1 MDEEK
6 NFEGSLKLIA
16 KSSVIVFIGIF
27 LSKVLSYA
35 YRVIIA
41 RQIGPEAYG
50 LFSLA
55 VMLSGWIIVIATLG
69 LNEGVLRYVSLF
81 RGKQETGKIQYVI
94 KASAMLLVVA
104 GVLGGVILYLSA
116 PFLSIEIFHNE
127 SLIIFL
133 RIFSFVVPISVV
145 GNVFLPTLRA
155 YEEIGWYSFISNIL
169 TNVLHVL
176 SLILLIILGF
186 GIKSIPLSY
195 FIGTFFV
202 FLTAFIVCKHKIPRI
217 FKATKINSKTK
228 SRILKELISYSW
240 PLLFVG
246 AIWRVFS
253 WTDSFLIGYFKN
265 ASDVGIYNAALP
277 IALLISFSSQLFLQ
291 LFYPLINKEY
301 AKGNKEVIK
310 QLSQQVGK
318 WIYALILPLFVLL
331 LIFPETILNIL
342 FGPEYIGASNALR
355 ILSFGVL
362 FISLFEI
369 SLRVLNMEGSSKK
382 ILVDIISI
390 AILNLILN
398 IILIPK
404 YGISGAA
411 LSTTISFISLSIIV
425 GIQAY
430 RSQKI
435 VPLRRKMLNISFAA
449 VIPLIILLIIK
460 KLVEINIISFIILSI
475 FFSMLYVL
483 FVFIFKGLDRNDII
497 IGKSVIKGIKSRI

>member
-1 MDEEK
+1 MKDK
-6 NFEGSLKLIA
+6 KVFYDSLGLLA

-27 LSKVLSYA
+27 LSKILSYV

-41 RQIGPEAYG
+41 RQFGPEAYG

-69 LNEGVLRYVSLF
+69 LNEGVLRYISLF
-81 RGKQETGKIQYVI
+81 RGKREIGKIQYVI
-94 KASAMLLVVA
+94 RASAMLLAAA

-116 PFLSIEIFHNE
+116 PFLAVDIFHNK

-133 RIFSFVVPISVV
+133 RIFSFIVPLSVV

-155 YEEIGWYSFISNIL
+155 YEEIGWHSFISNIL
-169 TNVLHVL
+169 TNVLHVS

-195 FIGTFFV
+195 FMGALFV
-202 FLTAFIVCKHKIPRI
+202 FFTAFIVCKYKIPNI
-217 FKATKINSKTK
+217 FKATNINSKNK
-228 SRILKELISYSW
+228 SNILKELISYSW

-246 AIWRVFS
+246 AVWRVFS

-301 AKGNKEVIK
+301 ALGNKELIR

-318 WIYALILPLFVLL
+318 WIYAIILPFFILL
-331 LIFPETILNIL
+331 LVFPEIVLTIL
-342 FGPEYIGASNALR
+342 FGPEYVSASSSLR
-355 ILSFGVL
+355 ILSFGIL

-369 SLRVLNMEGSSKK
+369 SLKILNMEGSSKK
-382 ILVDIISI
+382 ILVDILLI
-390 AILNLILN
+390 ATLNFILN
-398 IILIPK
+398 IILIPR
-404 YGISGAA
+404 YGINGAA

-425 GIQAY
+425 GVQAY
-430 RSQKI
+430 KSQKI

-449 VIPLIILLIIK
+449 LIPLGVLLIIM
-460 KLVEINIISFIILSI
+460 LFIEINVISFFLLSI
-475 FFSMLYVL
+475 FFCALYVL
-483 FVFIFKGLDRNDII
+483 FVFLFKGLDRNDII
-497 IGKSVIKGIKSRI
+497 IGKSIIKGIKSRM